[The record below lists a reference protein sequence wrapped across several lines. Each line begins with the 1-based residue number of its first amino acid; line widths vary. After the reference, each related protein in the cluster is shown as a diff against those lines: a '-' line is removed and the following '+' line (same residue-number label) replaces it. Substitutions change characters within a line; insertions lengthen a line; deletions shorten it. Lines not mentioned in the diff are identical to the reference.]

1 MSKIYDEQGTRMTN
15 EQVATALKEV
25 MPQDH
30 KELFA
35 TAINAIA
42 GQDGINTNNS
52 RRIFAHAV
60 VDTYRLLPVETPEQ
74 EKSKKWAKYL
84 LDKYMKSTA
93 AASEGENKAMYYLIT
108 TITGENEG

>member
-15 EQVATALKEV
+15 EQVAIALKDI

-30 KELFA
+30 KKLFA
-35 TAINAIA
+35 TAITAIA
-42 GQDGINTNNS
+42 GQDGINAANS

-60 VDTYRLLPVETPEQ
+60 VDTYKLLPIETPEQ

-93 AASEGENKAMYYLIT
+93 AASASEDKAMSDLIT
-108 TITGENEG
+108 TIMGADEG